1 MNKDQERRE
10 LERLLDMADIL
21 NEHDEVKL
29 AKTDRTGFVLDV
41 AFMDG
46 SEYRLTMVREKKPPT
61 A

>member
-1 MNKDQERRE
+1 MNEDQERRE

-21 NEHDEVKL
+21 NGHREVKL

-46 SEYRLTMVREKKPPT
+46 SKYRLTMVGEKKPPT